1 MKKVVNRVARGKGG
15 VDDDQGDDSGEDDGK
30 PLNGDDGEGEAGEL
44 AQDETHP
51 KLKDHLIG
59 KHRTRHNEPRHR
71 VLKLDCQLM
80 YIKRKLQL
88 LALKAKLVK
97 QLMLTQKSIST

>member
-1 MKKVVNRVARGKGG
+1 MKKVVNRVARGTSDG
-15 VDDDQGDDSGEDDGK
+15 DDDEGDGSGEDDGK
-30 PLNGDDGEGEAGEL
+30 PLDGDDGEGEAGEL

-71 VLKLDCQLM
+71 VLKLDCQPRFDKKHHVLPI
-80 YIKRKLQL
+80 YL
-88 LALKAKLVK
+88 
-97 QLMLTQKSIST
+97 

>member
-1 MKKVVNRVARGKGG
+1 MKKVVNREARGNR
-15 VDDDQGDDSGEDDGK
+15 DGDDEEGDGSGEDDGK
-30 PLNGDDGEGEAGEL
+30 PLNGDDGEGEAGKL

-51 KLKDHLIG
+51 KLKDHLIE

-80 YIKRKLQL
+80 YMKRKLQL

-97 QLMLTQKSIST
+97 QLMLT